1 MNAKQKLHSA
11 ALALLLSVL
20 GAPLANAASP
30 VTLMHV
36 HGLAFSADG
45 KQLEIPSHQGL
56 AVYSGGHWTKAT
68 GPEHD
73 YMGFSMTSRSI
84 YSSGHPAPGSNLINP
99 FGLIKSGDG
108 GRTWQ
113 KLGLEGE
120 ADFHV
125 LAASYR
131 SGAVYVIN
139 GQSNSRMKTP
149 GLYYTL
155 NDGAKWQLVQA
166 AGLTE
171 SPTALAAHPL
181 DRMTVAAATG
191 AGLYLSTDGGE
202 RFLPLT
208 QGVQVLST
216 AFSIDGS
223 SLWFGS
229 YRNAASLSKV
239 DLKTRRIQSL
249 NIPPLN
255 QDAVAYIAQNPAKPK
270 EWAIATFKRN
280 VYLSPDEGKNWKA
293 IAQKGQ
299 TLQ

>member
-1 MNAKQKLHSA
+1 MKAKQKFHGA
-11 ALALLLSVL
+11 VLALMLSVL
-20 GAPLANAASP
+20 GVPLASAATP

-56 AVYSGGHWTKAT
+56 AIYNGGQWSKAA

-73 YMGFSMTSRSI
+73 YMGFSMTSRAI
-84 YSSGHPAPGSNLINP
+84 YSSGHPAPGSGLVNP

-108 GRTWQ
+108 GRDWQ

-125 LAASYR
+125 LAAGYR

-139 GQSNSRMKTP
+139 GQANSRMRAP
-149 GLYYTL
+149 GLHYTL

-171 SPTALAAHPL
+171 SPTALAAHPSIPT
-181 DRMTVAAATG
+181 TVAAATD
-191 AGLYLSTDGGE
+191 AGLYLSTDAGE
-202 RFLPLT
+202 RFMPLT
-208 QGVQVLST
+208 QSVQVLSV
-216 AFSIDGS
+216 AFSVDGG

-229 YRNAASLSKV
+229 YRNTALLSKV
-239 DLKTRRIQSL
+239 DLKTHRIQSL
-249 NIPPLN
+249 SVPPLK
-255 QDAVAYIAQNPAKPK
+255 QDAVAYIAQNPAKSK
-270 EWAIATFKRN
+270 EWAIATFKRD
-280 VYLSPDEGKNWKA
+280 VYLSPDDGKSWKA
-293 IAQKGQ
+293 IARQGQ
-299 TLQ
+299 TL